1 MRKIYKYIVGTIL
14 FILTVFV
21 YLVFKRL
28 PANVLETLTPY
39 VLLLTLLAI
48 SWYSLE
54 TRGLR
59 IQSKKHMELSLK
71 PHLMTLFQRGEIN
84 LYNIG
89 NGPAVHIRIDD
100 AIVPLPQ
107 LEQWRLR
114 FTCPDVIKKD
124 ECLPIKIKILTEDGK
139 HEASSMLPGFYTPPL
154 ATETI
159 DIDVHFEN
167 LIGKE
172 YVYNLKIGKDM
183 PSNIDPIDLLLQFL
197 KESYPKG
204 INNSG
209 CIHALYVDPKER
221 MKLLEYC
228 IEKGLVSA
236 TPIQTDQERIIDLR
250 DIRITSKGIDYLKS
264 K

>member
-1 MRKIYKYIVGTIL
+1 MRKIQRYLVGTIL
-14 FILTVFV
+14 FILAVFG
-21 YLVFKRL
+21 YLIFKRL
-28 PANVLETLTPY
+28 QANVLETLTPY

-48 SWYSLE
+48 GWYSLE
-54 TRGLR
+54 TRSLR
-59 IQSKKHMELSLK
+59 VQSKEHMELSLK

-89 NGPAVHIRIDD
+89 NGPAVHIWIDD
-100 AIVPLPQ
+100 AIVPLPKMG
-107 LEQWRLR
+107 QWRLR
-114 FTCPDVIKKD
+114 FVCPDVIKKD
-124 ECLPIKIKILTEDGK
+124 ERLPIKIKILTEDGK
-139 HEASSMLPGFYTPPL
+139 HEPSSMLPGFYTPPL

-167 LIGKE
+167 LIGKK

-209 CIHALYVDPKER
+209 CIPAIYVDPKER
-221 MKLLEYC
+221 MKLLKYC
-228 IEKGLVSA
+228 IEKGLVSGA
-236 TPIQTDQERIIDLR
+236 PIETDQEGIIDWYN
-250 DIRITSKGIDYLKS
+250 IRITSEGIDYLKS